1 MKMLVKIGGAV
12 LEEPASRTAFARSV
26 ARAIDAGHQV
36 VLVHGGGKQLG
47 ELCARV
53 GLEER
58 RWKGLRITDAA
69 TAELAL
75 CVLGGS
81 VNRLAVRALQLAG
94 VRALGLSGADGGLF
108 EAEPMRSDEVDL
120 GFVGRVSRVD
130 PTAVEHLLAGGLT
143 PVVCT
148 VGPREGADDADEP
161 FYNVNADHAA
171 GALARALDADALLL
185 MTDVPALLDG
195 SKQRVRCATLDRI
208 AELEREGVIAG
219 GMIPKVQGALQALAA
234 PSSCLVKIVPGAGE
248 NAVLD
253 ALSSEVGTVVLP
265 DGQVVGRG

>member
-1 MKMLVKIGGAV
+1 MLVKIGGAV
-12 LEEPASRTAFARSV
+12 LEEPDSRAAFARSV
-26 ARAIDAGHQV
+26 ARAIRAGHEV

-47 ELCARV
+47 DLCRRV
-53 GLEER
+53 GIEER
-58 RWKGLRITDAA
+58 RWKGLRITDADV
-69 TAELAL
+69 AELAL
-75 CVLGGS
+75 CVLAGS
-81 VNRLAVRALQLAG
+81 VNRLAVRALELAG
-94 VRALGLSGADGGLF
+94 VHAIGLSGADGGLF
-108 EAEPMRSDEVDL
+108 GAAPLESDEVDL
-120 GFVGRVSRVD
+120 GYVGQVNRVD
-130 PTAVEHLLAGGLT
+130 PTVVQHLLAGRIT

-148 VGPREGADDADEP
+148 VGPRADADDAGEP

-171 GALARALDADALLL
+171 GALARALEADALLL

-195 SKQRVRCATLDRI
+195 NKQRVRSATLDRI

-234 PSSCLVKIVPGAGE
+234 PSRTLVKIVPGAGD